1 MEASFYRAA
10 DGKVFF
16 KMIKNVVSGSALP
29 ETLEVIAEPSH
40 KVGYAS
46 AWKEF
51 EKSEEIVVEEAPL
64 LIEEAVAEEVV
75 EEKVSKGKK

>member
-16 KMIKNVVSGSALP
+16 KMIKNLVSGSALP

-51 EKSEEIVVEEAPL
+51 EKSEEVVAVEAPL
-64 LIEEAVAEEVV
+64 LIEETVV
-75 EEKVSKGKK
+75 EESEEIEE